1 MQSLLRFLLFV
12 AIAAAAVAAL
22 YLWRSAA
29 PQTHATFGVV
39 PPEQSSPARPD
50 PAAPAQKNAPALAL
64 PALRAIDREFTS
76 LVNRVVPSVVSI
88 SAIPATAMDPRAS
101 ILRRFLKIGPGE
113 QESPQLGSGA
123 IISED
128 GYIVTNWHV
137 VSNAGAVE
145 IYLHDDRV
153 FPARLVG
160 ADPATDIAVLKIDA
174 DGLTPLTFGDSDAVS
189 VGQMVFA
196 VGNPLGL
203 SETVTQGII
212 SAKGRRTSAELA
224 NEFLQT
230 DTPINPG
237 NSGGPLIDLSGQL
250 VGLNNSILL
259 QSEGIGF
266 AIPSNTVQRVFDSI
280 RTHGRVINP
289 WLGVQVTALTP
300 PLAQQLGIT
309 QKNGA
314 LVLSPVENS
323 PAARAGLRPGD
334 VIVSY
339 NGRIVKDD
347 KDLINRIRES
357 KPGSEASLEVTR
369 EGSKKLLKVT
379 IERQEGE

>member
-29 PQTHATFGVV
+29 PQEHAAFGVV
-39 PPEQSSPARPD
+39 PPEQSSTPHPD
-50 PAAPAQKNAPALAL
+50 PTAPAQKNAPALSL

-88 SAIPATAMDPRAS
+88 SALPATAIDPRAN
-101 ILRRFLKIGPGE
+101 ILRRFLRIAPGE

-145 IYLHDDRV
+145 VYLHDDRV

-224 NEFLQT
+224 TEFLQT

-266 AIPSNTVQRVFDSI
+266 AIPSNTVQRVFESI

-300 PLAQQLGIT
+300 PLAQQLGIN

-323 PAARAGLRPGD
+323 PASRAGLRPGD
-334 VIVSY
+334 VITSY
-339 NGRIVKDD
+339 NGRVVKDD

-369 EGSKKLLKVT
+369 EGSRKLLKVT

>member
-1 MQSLLRFLLFV
+1 
-12 AIAAAAVAAL
+12 
-22 YLWRSAA
+22 
-29 PQTHATFGVV
+29 
-39 PPEQSSPARPD
+39 
-50 PAAPAQKNAPALAL
+50 
-64 PALRAIDREFTS
+64 
-76 LVNRVVPSVVSI
+76 
-88 SAIPATAMDPRAS
+88 
-101 ILRRFLKIGPGE
+101 
-113 QESPQLGSGA
+113 
-123 IISED
+123 
-128 GYIVTNWHV
+128 
-137 VSNAGAVE
+137 
-145 IYLHDDRV
+145 
-153 FPARLVG
+153 
-160 ADPATDIAVLKIDA
+160 
-174 DGLTPLTFGDSDAVS
+174 

-266 AIPSNTVQRVFDSI
+266 AIPSNTVQRVFESI

-300 PLAQQLGIT
+300 PLAQQLGIN

-323 PAARAGLRPGD
+323 PAARAGLRSGD

-339 NGRIVKDD
+339 NGRLVKDD